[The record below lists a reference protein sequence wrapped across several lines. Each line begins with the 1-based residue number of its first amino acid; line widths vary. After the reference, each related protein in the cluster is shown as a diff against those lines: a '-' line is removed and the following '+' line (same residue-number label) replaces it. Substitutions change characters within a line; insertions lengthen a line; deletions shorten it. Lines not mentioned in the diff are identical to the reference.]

1 MFLWNLT
8 IKRNG
13 NENET
18 ILRPLLINGQGNH
31 GSFSTAPE
39 FIHSRIIC
47 ELRVPQNIGVKMGGS
62 VGVVFAQNY
71 GTGHHHC
78 TAIQTYSS
86 DVGLIIEIE
95 WSVPRDDFPV
105 SLSLSL
111 TAKVSSDRISFS
123 IQEQPAIQP
132 IHSFMW
138 RITGNSIRFSIL
150 KVVPI
155 VLFCSLVQF
164 APRRRRVD
172 ENQGMDRIP
181 ITLTTFSTKR
191 NEQRIDSAHRQ
202 LFVKNCK

>member
-39 FIHSRIIC
+39 FIHSRIVC
-47 ELRVPQNIGVKMGGS
+47 ELRVPQNIGVKMGG
-62 VGVVFAQNY
+62 VLGVVSAQNY

-86 DVGLIIEIE
+86 DVSLIIEIE

-111 TAKVSSDRISFS
+111 SPQRYLQIAYPFPFKSS
-123 IQEQPAIQP
+123 QP
-132 IHSFMW
+132 S
-138 RITGNSIRFSIL
+138 N
-150 KVVPI
+150 
-155 VLFCSLVQF
+155 QF
-164 APRRRRVD
+164 
-172 ENQGMDRIP
+172 
-181 ITLTTFSTKR
+181 TLLCG
-191 NEQRIDSAHRQ
+191 A
-202 LFVKNCK
+202 